1 MEFGKQFDRLLDAYR
16 KADGSRWQL
25 KEIEDAT
32 NGFVKGG
39 YLTNL
44 KKGRIGQPG
53 FDRLR
58 AVAHVMDFPVQRW
71 FDEPER
77 WDAKEERSAAE
88 RGSLATRLNALFA
101 AVTNPRTGNEYTDR
115 EVADLSF
122 GRLTEDQVRR
132 AREGELEDLKG
143 AQYLALSEVFGV
155 DTRYWYADPGFALD
169 QDTIEA
175 LRDERNAL
183 ILNKMSQRSPEEKDI
198 LLNLL
203 DQIDLLRAVQPE
215 QGEQTQGEQTTE
227 GG

>member
-1 MEFGKQFDRLLDAYR
+1 MEFGKRFDRLLDTHR
-16 KADGSRWQL
+16 KPDGSRWQL

-44 KKGRIGQPG
+44 KKGRIRQPG

-58 AVAHVMDFPVQRW
+58 AVAHVMGFPVQEW
-71 FDEPER
+71 FEEEAHPGARAAPSPGGEGTL
-77 WDAKEERSAAE
+77 AK
-88 RGSLATRLNALFA
+88 RLGALFR
-101 AVTNPRTGNEYTDR
+101 AVSNPRTGNPYTDK

-122 GRLTEDQVRR
+122 GRLTEEQVRR
-132 AREGELEDLKG
+132 ARDGELDDLKG

-155 DTRYWYADPGFALD
+155 DTRYWYADPGFVLD
-169 QDTIEA
+169 QDTLEA

-183 ILNKMSQRSPEEKDI
+183 ILNKMSNRSPEEKDI

-203 DQIDLLRAVQPE
+203 DQIDLLHAVQ
-215 QGEQTQGEQTTE
+215 GEQGEQTTE

>member
-1 MEFGKQFDRLLDAYR
+1 MEFGKQFDRLLEAHR
-16 KADGSRWQL
+16 KPDGSRWQL

-44 KKGRIGQPG
+44 KKGRIRQPG

-58 AVAHVMDFPVQRW
+58 AVAHVMGFPVQEW
-71 FDEPER
+71 FEEEARP
-77 WDAKEERSAAE
+77 DAGAAPRS
-88 RGSLATRLNALFA
+88 GGGGTLAKRLNALFG
-101 AVTNPRTGNEYTDR
+101 AVSNPRTGDLYTNK

-122 GRLTEDQVRR
+122 GRLTEEQVLR
-132 AREGELEDLKG
+132 AREGELDDLKG

-155 DTRYWYADPGFALD
+155 DTRYWYADPGFVLD

-183 ILNKMSQRSPEEKDI
+183 ILNKMSNRSPEEKDI
-198 LLNLL
+198 VLNLL
-203 DQIDLLRAVQPE
+203 DQIDLLRAVQ
-215 QGEQTQGEQTTE
+215 GEQGEQTTE

>member
-1 MEFGKQFDRLLDAYR
+1 MEFGKQFDRLLDAHR
-16 KADGSRWQL
+16 KPDGSRWQL

-44 KKGRIGQPG
+44 KKGRIRQPG

-58 AVAHVMDFPVQRW
+58 AVAHVMGFPVQEW
-71 FDEPER
+71 FEEGARAEAEGGEHRPGAGETL
-77 WDAKEERSAAE
+77 AK
-88 RGSLATRLNALFA
+88 RLNALFK
-101 AVTNPRTGNEYTDR
+101 AVTNPRTGRPFTEK

-122 GRLTEDQVRR
+122 GRLTEEQVGR
-132 AREGELEDLKG
+132 ARRGELEDLKG

-155 DTRYWYADPGFALD
+155 DTRYWYADPGFQLD
-169 QDTIEA
+169 QDTLEA

-183 ILNKMSQRSPEEKDI
+183 ILNKMSNRSPEEKDI

-203 DQIDLLRAVQPE
+203 DHIDLLRAVQPPHSD
-215 QGEQTQGEQTTE
+215 TTE
-227 GG
+227 EG